1 MRSELLAL
9 VMAGLALGSSGAAL
23 AAQALDVRDG
33 DTALARISLRDQ
45 TRIRV
50 DRGRITDVLGDIHD
64 PASNPTGRLALLRDE
79 ADGEVYV
86 KPMPSS
92 AWPSGVEPAS
102 SPGAAAAPVK
112 LDVKTDR
119 GTFALLLQPADVVGD
134 TLVLR
139 PIGPVGA
146 AGAARARSEGE
157 PRKASAHARS
167 VKALALALANPDLE
181 GAPRATPVAGGGREV
196 ALWREARFVLRET
209 QHTPGLVGESYE
221 LTNISGQRMVID
233 ERELYRE
240 GVVAVAVKRLTL
252 APGEATPVW
261 LIRQAPQE

>member
-139 PIGPVGA
+139 PIGAVGA
-146 AGAARARSEGE
+146 VRARSEGE

-167 VKALALALANPDLE
+167 VKALALALANPDLD
-181 GAPRATPVAGGGREV
+181 GAPRATQVAGGGREV

-209 QHTPGLVGESYE
+209 QHASGLVGESYE

-252 APGEATPVW
+252 APGETTPVW

>member
-1 MRSELLAL
+1 VRSELLAL
-9 VMAGLALGSSGAAL
+9 VAAALALGSSVDAL
-23 AAQALDVRDG
+23 AAQTLEVRDG

-45 TRIRV
+45 TRIRI

-79 ADGEVYV
+79 SDGEVYV

-92 AWPSGVEPAS
+92 AWPGGGEPAS
-102 SPGAAAAPVK
+102 SPGTAAAPVK

-134 TLVLR
+134 TLVLK
-139 PIGPVGA
+139 PIGSV
-146 AGAARARSEGE
+146 GAARARPEGE

-209 QHTPGLVGESYE
+209 QHAPGLVGESYE

-252 APGEATPVW
+252 APGETTPVW

>member
-1 MRSELLAL
+1 MRSELLAVVL
-9 VMAGLALGSSGAAL
+9 AGLAIGGSDSAL
-23 AAQALDVRDG
+23 AAQTLDVRDG

-50 DRGRITDVLGDIHD
+50 DRGRITEVLGDIHD
-64 PASNPTGRLALLRDE
+64 AATNPAGRIALVRDD

-86 KPMPSS
+86 KPMPAS
-92 AWPSGVEPAS
+92 AGWPSGPEAAPAPVTAS
-102 SPGAAAAPVK
+102 APVK
-112 LDVKTDR
+112 LDIKTDR

-139 PIGPVGA
+139 PLGSV
-146 AGAARARSEGE
+146 RALPEGE

-167 VKALALALANPDLE
+167 VKALTLAMVSPGQD
-181 GAPRATPVAGGGREV
+181 GAPKGTPVVGGGREV
-196 ALWREARFVLRET
+196 ALWREARFMLREV
-209 QHTPGLVGESYE
+209 QHVPGLVGETYE
-221 LTNISGQRMVID
+221 LTNVSGKRMVID
-233 ERELYRE
+233 ERELYRD

-261 LIRQAPQE
+261 LVRQDPQE

>member
-1 MRSELLAL
+1 VRSELLAL

-139 PIGPVGA
+139 PIGAVGA
-146 AGAARARSEGE
+146 VRARSEGE

-181 GAPRATPVAGGGREV
+181 GTPRATPVAGGGREV

-209 QHTPGLVGESYE
+209 QHAPGLVGESYE
-221 LTNISGQRMVID
+221 LTNISGLRMVID

-252 APGEATPVW
+252 APGETTPVW
-261 LIRQAPQE
+261 LIRQAPLE

>member
-9 VMAGLALGSSGAAL
+9 VLAGIVLGSSGAAW
-23 AAQALDVRDG
+23 AAQTLDVRDG
-33 DTALARISLRDQ
+33 DTALARISQRDQ

-92 AWPSGVEPAS
+92 AWPGGAEPAS
-102 SPGAAAAPVK
+102 SPGTAAAPVK

-139 PIGPVGA
+139 PMGVA
-146 AGAARARSEGE
+146 AGAARARPEGE

-167 VKALALALANPDLE
+167 VKALALALASPGLE
-181 GAPRATPVAGGGREV
+181 GAPIATPVAGGGREV

-209 QHTPGLVGESYE
+209 QHAPGLVGESYE

-252 APGEATPVW
+252 APGETAPVW